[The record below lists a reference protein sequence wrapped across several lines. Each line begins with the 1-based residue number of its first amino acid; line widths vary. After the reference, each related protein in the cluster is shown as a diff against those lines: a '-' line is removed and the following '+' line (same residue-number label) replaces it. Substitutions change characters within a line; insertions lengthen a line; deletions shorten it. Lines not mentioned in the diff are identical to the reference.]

1 MNTDMINKR
10 MKIIEDIQAE
20 LNKLKTHYEEALEND
35 AGFQKVQEE
44 VEKVKE
50 EKILTNNAYKAIN
63 DQLKEKRLELKE
75 QKEALSQE
83 LVDYYREHGTPEIED
98 NDGNVKR
105 MKFSVRLVS

>member
-1 MNTDMINKR
+1 

-50 EKILTNNAYKAIN
+50 EYKEKQEKILTNNAYKAIN